1 MIARTRET
9 IVVTR
14 HSGLVAYLVEQGLI
28 DEDTP
33 VIEHATEEDVAG
45 RHVIGVL
52 PMHLAALAESVTEV
66 PLALTP
72 ADRGA
77 DLPVERV
84 REIAGDPVTYE
95 IDRYEPE
102 AQRRRER
109 QRRRR
114 HKNETGS

>member
-1 MIARTRET
+1 MADPITVPRWAAHVTAGLAALATLAGIYVQYFREP
-9 IVVTR
+9 
-14 HSGLVAYLVEQGLI
+14 E
-28 DEDTP
+28 
-33 VIEHATEEDVAG
+33 
-45 RHVIGVL
+45 VL
-52 PMHLAALAESVTEV
+52 TLAAANAALAESVTEV

-95 IDRYEPE
+95 IARYEPE
-102 AQRRRER
+102 AQRRRAR